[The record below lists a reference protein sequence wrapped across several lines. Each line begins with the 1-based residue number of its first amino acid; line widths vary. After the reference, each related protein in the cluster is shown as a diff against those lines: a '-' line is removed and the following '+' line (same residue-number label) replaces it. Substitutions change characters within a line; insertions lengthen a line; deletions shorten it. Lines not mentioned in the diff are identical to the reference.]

1 MVNKNIPVIGIPI
14 VNGVHWLERLIK
26 SIDYP
31 VDNVFIIN
39 NNGRNN
45 ITKELN
51 KLNNINNKFIKK
63 LHITHLPTNIGVA
76 TAWNLIIKSY
86 LMEPYWVIA
95 NHDVAFTPGL
105 LEEIAQEAINKDITM
120 IHPHAANYNL
130 GSYDLFVIT
139 EKGVRDIGLF
149 DENLYPAYGE
159 DCDFI
164 MRIENIK
171 PKTVKGLKN
180 IHIHGFEKAKDDDK
194 HYEKNAQQTKKEE
207 PKLIK
212 KLKEI
217 NFTNF
222 KYLNEKWGEGW
233 RNVKPHW
240 DPFQNPELPQS
251 YTTWD
256 IDFNR
261 SKYLGF

>member
-1 MVNKNIPVIGIPI
+1 MIDKNIPVIGIPI

-39 NNGRNN
+39 NNGKDH
-45 ITKELN
+45 ITEELN
-51 KLNNINNKFIKK
+51 ELNNIENQFIKK
-63 LHITHLPTNIGVA
+63 LHITHFPTNIGVA
-76 TAWNLIIKSY
+76 AAWNLIIKSY

-95 NHDVAFTPGL
+95 NHDIAFTPGL
-105 LEEIAQEAINKDITM
+105 LEEIAQTAVNKDITM
-120 IHPHAANYNL
+120 IHPHAANFNL

-139 EKGVRDIGLF
+139 EKGVRTIGLF

-164 MRIENIK
+164 MRIKNLNPEI
-171 PKTVKGLKN
+171 VKGLKN
-180 IHIHGFEKAKDDDK
+180 KHFHGNEIATKGDK
-194 HYEKNAQQTKKEE
+194 SYIKNAQQTKKENPQLIE
-207 PKLIK
+207 KLEK
-212 KLKEI
+212 VNFI
-217 NFTNF
+217 NYE
-222 KYLNEKWGEGW
+222 YLNKKWGKDW
-233 RNVKPHW
+233 RMTNPYNKP
-240 DPFQNPELPQS
+240 FNNTEYPQS
-251 YTTWD
+251 YTTWE